1 MCVILSHLY
10 CSKIS
15 VSHKCEEKDMEICA
29 VELETISSKL
39 IMLSIYGESTGD
51 FNQFI
56 NYPDDAVKHL
66 YKPKWNY

>member
-1 MCVILSHLY
+1 
-10 CSKIS
+10 
-15 VSHKCEEKDMEICA
+15 MEICA